1 MYQNNQPLFVLPFDH
16 RSSFQKIIGA
26 ADRELTSDEYKLLCD
41 YKKVIYEGFQQ
52 GVKLGVPVSAATI
65 LVDESFGS
73 EVISD
78 AVRKGFL
85 VAVSTEKSGQKEF
98 DFEYGDEFGAHLNKF
113 KPTFS
118 KVLLRYNPD
127 DEAALNARQREKLK
141 VISDFSKANGYKFLI
156 EPLIPATDA
165 QMESVG
171 GDKERYD
178 QEIRPELAVRMIKE
192 IQDGGADPDIWKIE
206 GFTET
211 AHYADVVAQARV
223 GGRTQA
229 AIIVLGR
236 GADAAQVDLWLRA
249 GAVLDGVVGFAVGR
263 TVFWEALVAMRDKK
277 MSREEAAK
285 QMGEHYYRFYKVF
298 TEAKG

>member
-26 ADRELTSDEYKLLCD
+26 ENRELTIEEHQKLCD
-41 YKKVIYEGFQQ
+41 FKKVIYSGFQY
-52 GVKLGVPVSAATI
+52 GVKLGVPMSAATI
-65 LVDESFGS
+65 LVDENFGS

-78 AVRKGFL
+78 AVSKGFM

-98 DFEYGDEFGAHLNKF
+98 DFEYGNEFGEHLNKF
-113 KPTFS
+113 KPTFG

-127 DEAALNARQREKLK
+127 DDAELNSRQREKLK
-141 VISDFSKANGYKFLI
+141 IMSDFCKANDYKFLI
-156 EPLIPATDA
+156 EPLIPATDK
-165 QMESVG
+165 QLESVG

-178 QEIRPELAVRMIKE
+178 QEIRPDLAVRMIKE

-211 AHYADVVAQARV
+211 VHYSNVVEQARAD
-223 GGRTQA
+223 GRDKVA
-229 AIIVLGR
+229 VIVLGR
-236 GADAAQVDLWLRA
+236 GADAAQVDKWLKA

-263 TVFWEALVAMRDKK
+263 TIFWEALVAMRDGQI
-277 MSREEAAK
+277 SREEATNK
-285 QMGEHYYRFYKVF
+285 MGESYYHFYKVF